1 MTNEYNSIMM
11 ILKCLLIIYRNHIFE
26 IFNKKLKIDESCEK
40 IDDGI
45 VYILDHK
52 NKTEIYKVYKSG
64 ILLYKIHTE

>member
-1 MTNEYNSIMM
+1 MSISFLFD
-11 ILKCLLIIYRNHIFE
+11 IKHLLKFDKYINHIFE